1 MTTRLEA
8 CDDGNFIVHGDLD
21 FHSIIKLWQDSD
33 KLFSANTPIEKS
45 SQNKSLQNKPLQ
57 INLAQVNRCDSSG
70 VALLVDWLRQ
80 ARDRGQELKFVNIPA
95 QMQAIIRVTD
105 LEELLPFA

>member
-21 FHSIIKLWQDSD
+21 WHSIINLWEDSD
-33 KLFSANTPIEKS
+33 KLFAAKTPGDT
-45 SQNKSLQNKPLQ
+45 PLQ
-57 INLAQVNRCDSSG
+57 ISLAQVNRCDSSG

-80 ARDRGQELKFVNIPA
+80 ARDHERELKFVNIPA

-105 LEELLPFA
+105 LEELLPFG